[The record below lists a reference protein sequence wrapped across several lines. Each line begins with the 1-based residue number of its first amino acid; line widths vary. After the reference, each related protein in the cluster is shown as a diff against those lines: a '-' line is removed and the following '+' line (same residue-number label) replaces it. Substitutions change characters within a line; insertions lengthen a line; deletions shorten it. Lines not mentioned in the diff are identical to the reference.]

1 LLLTPPAHPG
11 VWSVARGSTIPSEV
25 SPCKQ
30 GRSNH
35 TDQMLPRQV
44 ASAFSSP
51 RERAGCA
58 YAPGRP
64 GNRKGSSFPCAGCCS
79 TPVNKERPAFA
90 CGTPEKSPAKR
101 MGKPNQT
108 PTPVASR
115 VLEAV
120 ITISR
125 ARAGAQGREIAPR
138 GGRRRNG
145 ARRRRGEENE
155 NWRRRGADSDGC
167 VAPPRVSASRRVVQ
181 DVSRNHTID
190 DEALPEGRRAGR
202 SRVRA

>member
-1 LLLTPPAHPG
+1 MTPPAHPG

-58 YAPGRP
+58 CAP

-90 CGTPEKSPAKR
+90 WGTPEKSPAKR

-115 VLEAV
+115 DVPAV
-120 ITISR
+120 ITNHLAS
-125 ARAGAQGREIAPR
+125 ASWSAGARDRAAGRKKKKRREKETR
-138 GGRRRNG
+138 GGERELAAEGSRQ
-145 ARRRRGEENE
+145 
-155 NWRRRGADSDGC
+155 
-167 VAPPRVSASRRVVQ
+167 RRVCGATTGVGL
-181 DVSRNHTID
+181 ST
-190 DEALPEGRRAGR
+190 GGAGCL
-202 SRVRA
+202 